1 MESLLINETPDT
13 PYVHLDHKKG
23 IFDFNGNSI
32 PENVPMFYE
41 PILNWLESYVKNPN
55 RKTVF
60 NFRMKMISSSSSK
73 IFFDILSIVDRIFEK
88 ENCIVRVNW
97 YYNVY
102 DDEIREIGLDYKD
115 SLNAPFE
122 IILTDTE

>member
-1 MESLLINETPDT
+1 MEAFIVKETPDT
-13 PYVHLDHKKG
+13 PYIHLDPKNG
-23 IFDFNGNSI
+23 IFDFIGNSI
-32 PENVPMFYE
+32 PENVNMFYE
-41 PILNWLESYVKNPN
+41 PILNWLDLYIENPN

-73 IFFDILSIVDRIFEK
+73 IFFDILNKAELLFEK
-88 ENCIVRVNW
+88 ENCVVRINW

-102 DDEIREIGLDYKD
+102 DEEIREIGTDYKD
-115 SLNAPFE
+115 SILAPFE

>member
-1 MESLLINETPDT
+1 MEQLIIEETPDT
-13 PYVHLDHKKG
+13 PYVNLNPDKGTLDF
-23 IFDFNGNSI
+23 IGNSI
-32 PENVPMFYE
+32 PENVNMFYE

-73 IFFDILSIVDRIFEK
+73 IFFDILNTVDLLFER

-115 SLNAPFE
+115 SINAPFE